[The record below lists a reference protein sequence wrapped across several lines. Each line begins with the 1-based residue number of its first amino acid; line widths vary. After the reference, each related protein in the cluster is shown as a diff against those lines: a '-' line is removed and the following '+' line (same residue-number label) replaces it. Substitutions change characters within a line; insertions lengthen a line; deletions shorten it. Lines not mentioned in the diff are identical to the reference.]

1 MQLDAV
7 SFVVVDT
14 ETTGSQPDD
23 RIIELAAVRVQGGR
37 ILDRF
42 ATLINPGRSV
52 PPFIT
57 HLTGITTAML
67 VGKPSADEVLP
78 KFLDFLGEDV
88 LVAHNLAFDR
98 KMLEAE
104 LQRIGLSW
112 PGNPT
117 LCTLRLARRLLPGLP
132 AKGLDGL
139 IRFYQIPVENRHRA
153 TGDAEAT
160 AYVLLR
166 LLDEARR
173 QYGIDTLEALLAF
186 QQQHYPQ
193 HKKATPLVWLRETLL
208 PRLPEAPGIY
218 LFRDEHGRL
227 LYVGKA
233 RNLQARVR
241 QHLTAVEAHPPRLRQ
256 LVSEIRQ
263 IEWHVTA
270 TELEALL
277 EESRLIKQHQP
288 RYNRLQRRYRAR
300 PFLRLA
306 MHEAPPVLSLAS
318 VLLDDG
324 AEYYGPMPGRRQG
337 RRILEALQEIF
348 RLPRQNA
355 HLVLKGHCPL
365 AEDSS
370 CTDTCVDGQA
380 EVDACVRRLLRGG
393 CRHPLTWL
401 EVQMRAA
408 AARLEFE
415 AAARYRD
422 QLHLLTRLL
431 ERPLLAN
438 ASVLEREAVILVR
451 EAPNRLVCCVVQA
464 GFPAAVRALPF
475 PPDREAIDRLV
486 AWVHEHLVAERPSAF
501 YHHAETDAMQLLA
514 HWMQCHRER
523 LRLLR
528 RRPDEPVAA
537 FCRRLCY
544 GLRQI
549 IPDRT
554 ETGDSGALEHS
565 A

>member
-14 ETTGSQPDD
+14 ETTGSGPDD
-23 RIIELAAVRVQGGR
+23 RIIELAAVRVRGGR
-37 ILDRF
+37 LVDRF

-57 HLTGITTAML
+57 RLTGITTAML
-67 VGKPSADEVLP
+67 LGRPTADEVLP
-78 KFLDFLGEDV
+78 DFLDFLGDGV

-104 LQRIGLSW
+104 LRRINLPW
-112 PGNPT
+112 PGNPA

-153 TGDAEAT
+153 LGDAEAT
-160 AYVLLR
+160 AHVLLR
-166 LLDEARR
+166 LLDEARQ
-173 QYGIDTLEALLAF
+173 QYGIDTLEALLTF
-186 QQQHYPQ
+186 QQQRYPQ
-193 HKKATPLVWLRETLL
+193 YKKASPLVRLRETLL
-208 PRLPEAPGIY
+208 PRLPAAPGVY
-218 LFRDEHGRL
+218 LFRDEQGRL

-256 LVSEIRQ
+256 MVSEVRQ

-277 EESRLIKQHQP
+277 EESRVIKQHQP
-288 RYNRLQRRYRAR
+288 RYNRLQRRYRTR

-306 MHEAPPVLSLAS
+306 LHETPPALSLAS

-324 AEYYGPMPGRRQG
+324 AEYYGPLPGRRQG
-337 RRILEALQEIF
+337 RRALEALQEIF
-348 RLPRQNA
+348 ELPRQNA
-355 HLVLKGHCPL
+355 HLVLTGRCPL
-365 AEDSS
+365 AEGGGCADA
-370 CTDTCVDGQA
+370 CA
-380 EVDACVRRLLRGG
+380 EGEADVAACVRRLLRGQST
-393 CRHPLTWL
+393 RPLARL
-401 EVQMRAA
+401 EAQMRAA

-422 QLHLLTRLL
+422 QLRLLTRLL
-431 ERPLLAN
+431 ARPLLAD
-438 ASVLEREAVILVR
+438 ASVLEREAVVLVR
-451 EAPNRLVCCVVQA
+451 EAPDRLACCLVQA
-464 GFPAAVRALPF
+464 GCPVAVRALPF
-475 PPDREAIDRLV
+475 PPDRGDIDVLV
-486 AWVHEHLVAERPSAF
+486 AWVREHLAVERPPAL

-514 HWMQCHRER
+514 HWMQCHRGR

-528 RRPDEPVAA
+528 RHPEEPVSS
-537 FCRRLCY
+537 FCRRLRH
-544 GLRQI
+544 GLRHL

-554 ETGDSGALEHS
+554 EPDASGASEGG

>member
-14 ETTGSQPDD
+14 ETTGSGPAD

-37 ILDRF
+37 IVDRF

-57 HLTGITTAML
+57 RLTGITTAML
-67 VGKPSADEVLP
+67 VGRPSADEVLP
-78 KFLDFLGEDV
+78 DFLDFLGDGV

-104 LQRIGLSW
+104 LQRIGLLW

-139 IRFYQIPVENRHRA
+139 IRFYQISVENRHRA
-153 TGDAEAT
+153 LGDAEAT

-166 LLDEARR
+166 LLEEARR
-173 QYGIDTLEALLAF
+173 QYGIDTLEALLTF
-186 QQQHYPQ
+186 QQQRYPQ
-193 HKKATPLVWLRETLL
+193 YKNASPLVRLRETLL
-208 PRLPEAPGIY
+208 PRLPEAPGVY

-256 LVSEIRQ
+256 MVSEIRQ

-277 EESRLIKQHQP
+277 EESRLIKQHRP
-288 RYNRLQRRYRAR
+288 RYNRLQRRYRTR

-306 MHEAPPVLSLAS
+306 LHETPSVLSLTP

-324 AEYYGPMPGRRQG
+324 AEYYGPLPGRRQG
-337 RRILEALQEIF
+337 RRALEALQEIF

-355 HLVLKGHCPL
+355 HLVLTGRCPL
-365 AEDSS
+365 AGGEL
-370 CTDTCVDGQA
+370 CTNACADGEA
-380 EVDACVRRLLRGG
+380 EVVACVRRLLRGG
-393 CRHPLTWL
+393 CTHPLSWL
-401 EVQMRAA
+401 ETQMRAA

-422 QLHLLTRLL
+422 QLRLLTRLL
-431 ERPLLAN
+431 ERPLLAD
-438 ASVLEREAVILVR
+438 ASVLEREAVVLVR
-451 EAPNRLVCCVVQA
+451 EAPDQLACCLVQA
-464 GFPAAVRALPF
+464 GRPVADRALPF
-475 PPDREAIDRLV
+475 PPSQDAIDALV
-486 AWVHEHLVAERPSAF
+486 AWVREHLAAKRSPAA

-514 HWMQCHRER
+514 HWMHLHRGR

-528 RRPDEPVAA
+528 RRPDEPMAS
-537 FCRRLCY
+537 FSRRLRH
-544 GLRQI
+544 GLRHLV
-549 IPDRT
+549 PDRAEPDT
-554 ETGDSGALEHS
+554 SGASEGG